1 MAIDYVQAGSL
12 NLPSGLVTQQLR
24 QKLNNL
30 VINPSYV
37 KIYLKCKDIKLRAKG

>member
-1 MAIDYVQAGSL
+1 MPIDSPQGESL
-12 NLPSGLVTQQLR
+12 NLPSGLGTQQLR

-37 KIYLKCKDIKLRAKG
+37 KISLKCKDIS